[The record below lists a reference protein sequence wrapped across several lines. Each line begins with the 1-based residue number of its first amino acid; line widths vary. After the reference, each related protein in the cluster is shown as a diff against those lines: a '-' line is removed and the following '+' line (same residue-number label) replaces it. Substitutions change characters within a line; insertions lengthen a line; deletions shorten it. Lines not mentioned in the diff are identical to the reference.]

1 MRLKKIL
8 GKLASAKEKQ
18 TPHLGHP
25 NKNGKK
31 IHKMKSYLTTKNNQ
45 GWGKNCTCLIVCW
58 LVPSE
63 KEISSLLKS

>member
-8 GKLASAKEKQ
+8 GKVASAKEKQ

-31 IHKMKSYLTTKNNQ
+31 IHKMKSYLTTKKQ
-45 GWGKNCTCLIVCW
+45 SGMGENCTCLIVCW